1 MAELSDPLSE
11 PSRPAGER
19 ISPRPHGPDRNAAG
33 QASGAEAPAEREA
46 AAGRRDVILSARDIV
61 KVYDGE
67 VIALNGVSL
76 DVERG
81 EVVVVVGPSGCGKS
95 TLLRCLNGLEGIQ
108 EGSISFEGEEIPSD
122 DMPWHVIRQ
131 RIGMVFQS
139 YELFAHLDVLD
150 NLLLGPVKVQ
160 GVPRGTAARRAGEL
174 LYRVGLLERAR
185 AYPRQLSGGQ
195 KQRVA
200 IVRALM
206 MNPELLLLDEITASL
221 DPEMVREVL
230 DVVLELAADGM
241 TMVIVTHEMSFAR
254 AIADR
259 VVFMDAG
266 RVVETA
272 SPADFFDRPSSER
285 ARQFLNTFTFDR

>member
-1 MAELSDPLSE
+1 MAALTKTKLEIQNLSKAFSSE
-11 PSRPAGER
+11 TPVLHHIDFTVR
-19 ISPRPHGPDRNAAG
+19 
-33 QASGAEAPAEREA
+33 
-46 AAGRRDVILSARDIV
+46 
-61 KVYDGE
+61 DGE
-67 VIALNGVSL
+67 FLSIL
-76 DVERG
+76 
-81 EVVVVVGPSGCGKS
+81 GPSGCGKS

-122 DMPWHVIRQ
+122 DMPWHVVRQ

>member
-1 MAELSDPLSE
+1 MSDPLSE

-19 ISPRPHGPDRNAAG
+19 IPPRPHGPDRNAAG

-46 AAGRRDVILSARDIV
+46 VSGRRDVILSARDIV

-122 DMPWHVIRQ
+122 DMPWHVVRQ

-195 KQRVA
+195 
-200 IVRALM
+200 

>member
-1 MAELSDPLSE
+1 
-11 PSRPAGER
+11 
-19 ISPRPHGPDRNAAG
+19 
-33 QASGAEAPAEREA
+33 
-46 AAGRRDVILSARDIV
+46 
-61 KVYDGE
+61 
-67 VIALNGVSL
+67 
-76 DVERG
+76 
-81 EVVVVVGPSGCGKS
+81 
-95 TLLRCLNGLEGIQ
+95 
-108 EGSISFEGEEIPSD
+108 
-122 DMPWHVIRQ
+122 MPWHVVRQ

-206 MNPELLLLDEITASL
+206 MTPELLLLDEITASL

>member
-11 PSRPAGER
+11 PSRLAGER
-19 ISPRPHGPDRNAAG
+19 IPPRPHGPDRNAAG
-33 QASGAEAPAEREA
+33 QASGAEAP

-122 DMPWHVIRQ
+122 DMPWHVVRQ

-174 LYRVGLLERAR
+174 LYRVGLFERAR
-185 AYPRQLSGGQ
+185 AYPRQLS
-195 KQRVA
+195 V
-200 IVRALM
+200 
-206 MNPELLLLDEITASL
+206 
-221 DPEMVREVL
+221 
-230 DVVLELAADGM
+230 
-241 TMVIVTHEMSFAR
+241 
-254 AIADR
+254 
-259 VVFMDAG
+259 G
-266 RVVETA
+266 RSSVW
-272 SPADFFDRPSSER
+272 PSCGHS
-285 ARQFLNTFTFDR
+285 